1 MKRLDLTINGKL
13 NTKHTKIFED
23 ICSKNI
29 SSFTTLIGKIS
40 LNYKNNLDW
49 HLSLPASRNTLISD
63 LFYYWWNENFFKTCT
78 IRKCI
83 VTNIRY

>member
-13 NTKHTKIFED
+13 NTKHAKIFED

-63 LFYYWWNENFFKTCT
+63 LFSILFLPSNFTKFNFPG
-78 IRKCI
+78 II
-83 VTNIRY
+83 L

>member
-13 NTKHTKIFED
+13 NTKHAKIFED

-40 LNYKNNLDW
+40 LNYKLC
-49 HLSLPASRNTLISD
+49 
-63 LFYYWWNENFFKTCT
+63 LFLKEF
-78 IRKCI
+78 
-83 VTNIRY
+83 